1 MSKLGGNCAY
11 LRLWRFWGFYSSVE
25 PKSMPWSRSSFLIGE
40 NLFNLCIFRNPF
52 LLGVFLI
59 RGKHGAQ
66 DISLYTHVWRPS
78 KATSDSSKIH
88 ISPSTYSL
96 QLILFSLLSSAYY
109 LQLIFFNLLSPA
121 YYLQLT
127 IFSLLCPRCNR
138 QVWGGAV
145 DFTTRLS
152 LISEVDNLVMSIAF
166 CFVTG

>member
-1 MSKLGGNCAY
+1 MVKLEKSLVHNSRVSKLGGNCAY

-52 LLGVFLI
+52 LVGVFLI

-66 DISLYTHVWRPS
+66 NISLYTHAWRPS
-78 KATSDSSKIH
+78 KAMLDSSEIH

-96 QLILFSLLSSAYY
+96 QLILFS
-109 LQLIFFNLLSPA
+109 LLSPA

-152 LISEVDNLVMSIAF
+152 LISEGDNLVMSIAF
-166 CFVTG
+166 CFVMG